1 MSHDV
6 HIHCGIKRVRK
17 VARDAYVKHHWLQIG
32 KDTDKVHVD
41 VHYLPNRLATTV
53 SSVALDLMEVAAY
66 VFTADQLCTRGG
78 PREVEYGT
86 RRRRSL
92 RFTIAVR
99 DPDLWNSKRV
109 NDALRNAL
117 GFMSDDDYAFEF
129 VRNAKPASTQS
140 LFRFEDSDPSP
151 PSYRS
156 AMLFSGGLD
165 SLGGAVREIIQNRCR
180 TVLISHASTSKIA
193 KPQTDLVHKLIASA
207 APGTPRPLHVQYTVN
222 KGKSLGRDTN
232 QRTRSFLFCSFAA
245 IIARM
250 LGLPGFKVYENGVI
264 SINLSPS
271 MHVLGSRASR
281 TTHPRTMHL
290 MREFLNAVFSDSVA
304 VETPFMWKT
313 KADVLAEIKA
323 AGLGSLCAHAIS
335 CAHTIA
341 RTVTHTH
348 CGTCSQCV
356 DRRLAALAAD
366 LAPEDDPATSYR
378 TTPIDPIVS
387 APDVSMIEGYIAAAR
402 TCRAMKDAN
411 ELLERHGELGRL
423 LRHTE
428 FTSTES
434 LGAVFKLHR
443 SHANSV
449 ICGLQKLV
457 QSYSSEVATGTV
469 PPKSLLGLALI
480 MSDEAVSAPSEASS
494 SRDGS
499 FVVDPDRFQASFQ
512 GKSVTFGNT
521 VQFRL
526 LHLLAAKVGKY
537 WPVGTI
543 NSKVWGGDDAR
554 SAAIHKAVS
563 LLRGQIQPL
572 GPNVVID
579 GSKSGHYA
587 LLISANGKE

>member
-1 MSHDV
+1 MSHDF
-6 HIHCGIKRVRK
+6 HIHCGMRRSRK
-17 VARDAYVKHHWLQIG
+17 PPRDAGVKHHWLQIG
-32 KDTDKVHVD
+32 KGADQVHVD
-41 VHYLPNRLATTV
+41 VNYLPNRLATTV
-53 SSVALDLMEVAAY
+53 SSAALDLMEVAAY

-129 VRNAKPASTQS
+129 VRNAKPAPTQS

-165 SLGGAVREIIQNRCR
+165 SLGGAVHEIIQNRCR

-193 KPQTDLVHKLIASA
+193 KPQTDLVHKLMASA
-207 APGTPRPLHVQYTVN
+207 APGTPSPLHVQYTVN

-232 QRTRSFLFCSFAA
+232 QRTRAFLFCSFAA

-341 RTVTHTH
+341 RTLTHTH

-366 LAPEDDPATSYR
+366 LSPEDDPATNYR

-449 ICGLQKLV
+449 ICGLKKLV

-480 MSDEAVSAPSEASS
+480 MSGEAVSAPSEASS
-494 SRDGS
+494 SREGS
-499 FVVDPDRFQASFQ
+499 FVVDPDRFQVRFE
-512 GKSVTFGNT
+512 GHSVTFKNTLDFRFLRLLAERPGHYLT
-521 VQFRL
+521 VQN
-526 LHLLAAKVGKY
+526 
-537 WPVGTI
+537 I
-543 NSKVWGGDDAR
+543 SIQVWGKEKA
-554 SAAIHKAVS
+554 SSQTIHKTAS
-563 LLRGQIQPL
+563 LLRSKLQSFGSHIQ
-572 GPNVVID
+572 ID
-579 GSKSGHYA
+579 GSRSGHYA